1 MIRLIIVLFIIILI
15 LFILRSKSKSDIKIT
30 QNKYKLLIISVI
42 VVGLLFVIATSG
54 RYILPQM
61 LQLIKVALPFVT
73 KFVGI

>member
-61 LQLIKVALPFVT
+61 LQLIKVAHPFVT